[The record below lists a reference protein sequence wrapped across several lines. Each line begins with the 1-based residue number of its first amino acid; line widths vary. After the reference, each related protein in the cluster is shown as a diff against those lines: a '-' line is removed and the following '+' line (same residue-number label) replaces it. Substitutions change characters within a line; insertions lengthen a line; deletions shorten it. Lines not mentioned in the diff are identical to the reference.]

1 MKKFLFTLFLLGF
14 YGTLFSQEEDP
25 FGTIR
30 INNFMDSLDNIEY
43 IQKYTVDSA
52 PVISETNQIT
62 DTKKSEVSYLDIRE
76 KLDALK
82 KKSPIAFEAT
92 DDIVKSILYYLKYK
106 RKSVSVLMGLSK
118 IYYPL
123 YEEVFIKHGL
133 PQELKHL
140 SAVESAFI
148 PYITSPAGA
157 RGLWQF
163 MPQTAKG
170 YKMNIDYYTDERCD
184 KYKSTEAACRYL
196 KDLGKMYKGDWL
208 LAMAAYNCGPGN
220 VNKAIARAGGKRTYW
235 EIYNYLPKE
244 TQNYVP
250 RYITLTFVLTYG
262 KEYGISPMPN
272 NYFIKT
278 DTITVRK
285 NISFA
290 ELSDKLGLRVNDIKY
305 FNSGFIAGVITQG
318 SYLVLPEEK
327 ISDYITKIEQGRVGV
342 NNSVSGN
349 KDEKVSGKTL
359 NSINEKPREETKEQG
374 KEEVPEEEFDPFG
387 TIKRGE

>member
-196 KDLGKMYKGDWL
+196 KDLGKMY
-208 LAMAAYNCGPGN
+208 
-220 VNKAIARAGGKRTYW
+220 
-235 EIYNYLPKE
+235 
-244 TQNYVP
+244 
-250 RYITLTFVLTYG
+250 
-262 KEYGISPMPN
+262 
-272 NYFIKT
+272 
-278 DTITVRK
+278 
-285 NISFA
+285 
-290 ELSDKLGLRVNDIKY
+290 
-305 FNSGFIAGVITQG
+305 
-318 SYLVLPEEK
+318 
-327 ISDYITKIEQGRVGV
+327 
-342 NNSVSGN
+342 
-349 KDEKVSGKTL
+349 
-359 NSINEKPREETKEQG
+359 
-374 KEEVPEEEFDPFG
+374 
-387 TIKRGE
+387 